1 METAPTKQTTAIDDV
16 SSSSIPTTPVAAV
29 STGKRNE
36 PIEKNVI
43 TTIMDEEEKQDR
55 IQRQRQQ
62 YESERQ
68 AYQSSKQIS
77 ANTENHPPNKNGS
90 WVDEITDWF
99 RTYYYGDKI
108 RNLLLFPSSG
118 DETSSSSL
126 LWFWGYG
133 FVIVLVSLYSPL
145 GRWMWIQILSFC
157 KIILGTALGIGWGLG
172 LAMHVYDHFE
182 RWEQRQQDGDWN
194 ANTTM
199 EQPYPNNNKQI
210 RSRSYSGTASGTR
223 GSSALLLQQQQ
234 QQESTTKMMMNHVLE
249 DEQTYESLMMSAG
262 YLLSKKKKNH
272 HRTNDKNKHGNLLSG
287 GLLRG
292 QVIVRNHPNDE
303 EEEEDPYQY
312 INTKEESGQ
321 RQRQLGFLRAQ
332 SSLQQFFP
340 TLPQSVRDI
349 LGTCIEYIIR
359 DFVAMW
365 YYKADPG
372 CIYADLE
379 NDNHTTTTT
388 ASSSSVPPNNND
400 QHNNNQ
406 KYPRRM
412 MYTLATQRPIPFLDA
427 LYDSLAIVF
436 GNLAT
441 RAEHVNVLELV
452 LLRWVRVLAHTFKW
466 YRTLRKNV
474 QTRILAHERNTR
486 NAIDTNHSTSTTTNV
501 LQRSSQRL
509 SILTKN
515 AASGSSTTNTHA
527 KENVVTGSNIKTK
540 DDVATLKKIP
550 VTEMAMTKEFLF
562 AGKLHRAVTFGL
574 DVPSFLFADANGM
587 ECGCPPPSKD
597 TMARMSVEPPA
608 ATTSQPPESDDDHP
622 NIPSTSTFSNLHRL
636 TLEDKILEARLYET
650 NLLTECETDYN
661 RVIGYRMVRA
671 LVPRSEFGSNI
682 VSTLLTEIM
691 GGCVLTPIMSIFTPE
706 YLNSW
711 IIAGL
716 SSSSENE
723 NLPDENK
730 NDSNAVQNDDAKNP
744 STEIRT
750 DSNASLKKNNTRGRL
765 DADNNNNNKATTPVK
780 SDSQISNIAP
790 PDPQKSVVV
799 TAAEIAQ
806 DRHARSY
813 GTPAKN
819 SIQATSSQPSQTNAT
834 STKIS
839 FEPSVAT
846 TTATSSTPVEKS
858 INYSSSQKYIATR
871 DSALSTGESIVSL
884 LAMAL
889 MELQRH
895 VDLEHLRLQGENA
908 ENKDGV
914 SSIDRHALETTQAD
928 VPVDWDSAEC
938 RAAILR
944 LVLVIEAALTNG
956 RCTYKHRNVGSTGD
970 SDDEDNHGPL
980 EESDMDIG
988 AEESEKP
995 VEVTLPEYESTTLTQ
1010 ILMELTSDIEAFEQ
1024 KVAMENILMLQQ
1036 GNNKY
1041 DDMIP
1046 DPYTPNSTEQ
1056 STLRTL
1062 IAAWLH
1068 TGQIFRTISV
1078 LMQAHATILAPYYH
1092 KTAFLRNQVDAS
1104 GFIRQLKVLEGV
1116 GIMVDTMTVLASPR
1130 LEELNMDELYGQP
1143 KRSANTKEGK
1153 TETATRQEQSQTSST
1168 MLLATSSVLAPQF
1181 SSTSATPRY
1190 LDFHRNESF
1199 AASLRS
1205 ERERRLASWDRMV
1218 DGDSSEGLPVVHHR
1232 GSAEVNAA
1240 HKELHHIARIF
1251 YAGTNMIALRDAARR
1266 VSGDAGEA
1274 TDSTTSTEISEE
1286 QVSLMTIETTCPR
1299 RRIEVPDDDS
1309 SFLLRAQPRPLNAVG
1324 VHRDQRNHD
1333 QSFKCFAATFEEP
1346 ALNATSEHYT
1356 GGKFIRRCLIRYYP
1370 IDRTASVA
1378 LQYDAR
1384 KLDQR
1389 KSTNSVPETITLSQ
1403 SSRSAPFLSA
1413 EFLKER
1419 HLCQRWIPKGTTRS
1433 QSILSS
1439 SVMEP
1444 TDFTSIPRT
1453 GKAIDFVYRM
1463 NFFERPMLDLGGKHF
1478 TVQDSSSLGAH
1489 RADASA
1495 LELSDASLSAALL
1508 LLGIDEDREERQ
1520 KGIEMGK
1527 DGYPVV
1533 WMKFSR
1539 KQDDSHVE
1547 VKPYRTSF
1555 IRAALM
1561 ITAARQEAQL
1571 RVSEQVMDRF
1581 ALSSTLTID
1590 FFLVVPH
1597 QMRNEWLGKK
1607 RDEGINR

>member
-1 METAPTKQTTAIDDV
+1 MDLNTTEQRMVIPSTTPATADSIPREVGPPSSENIQTETTTPTTT
-16 SSSSIPTTPVAAV
+16 SSIKETVL
-29 STGKRNE
+29 SRK
-36 PIEKNVI
+36 
-43 TTIMDEEEKQDR
+43 DEDDNDPLRMQTH
-55 IQRQRQQ
+55 RQQ

-68 AYQSSKQIS
+68 AFLHISEKEKKNDSSFGIHGIL
-77 ANTENHPPNKNGS
+77 E
-90 WVDEITDWF
+90 
-99 RTYYYGDKI
+99 
-108 RNLLLFPSSG
+108 LLFQTNSIPY
-118 DETSSSSL
+118 E
-126 LWFWGYG
+126 WWGYG
-133 FVIVLVSLYSPL
+133 FLIVLLSIYSPWGRWMGIQLVSL
-145 GRWMWIQILSFC
+145 G
-157 KIILGTALGIGWGLG
+157 KIILGTALGIGFGLG

-182 RWEQRQQDGDWN
+182 RWEQV
-194 ANTTM
+194 
-199 EQPYPNNNKQI
+199 
-210 RSRSYSGTASGTR
+210 
-223 GSSALLLQQQQ
+223 QQQQ
-234 QQESTTKMMMNHVLE
+234 KNAAASSNNNMHPNATTAAILPEHPRRSRTFSGTMAYTGMMQRGGSSSLQPQSSTTQMMMNHVLE
-249 DEQTYESLMMSAG
+249 DEQTYASLMMSAG
-262 YLLSKKKKNH
+262 YLHVKPNTTTTTSNKM
-272 HRTNDKNKHGNLLSG
+272 DKTHPPVL
-287 GLLRG
+287 LLRG
-292 QVIVRNHPNDE
+292 QVVRNPIDEQEEE
-303 EEEEDPYQY
+303 EEEEDHVSSLMPWYRFV
-312 INTKEESGQ
+312 NTDKPQEQQHSREP
-321 RQRQLGFLRAQ
+321 RRAQ
-332 SSLQQFFP
+332 QALQQFFP
-340 TLPQSVRDI
+340 SLPHSLRNV
-349 LGTCIEYIIR
+349 LGTSIEYIIR

-365 YYKADPG
+365 YYKADNG
-372 CIYADLE
+372 CIYIDQMST
-379 NDNHTTTTT
+379 NNNTTTES
-388 ASSSSVPPNNND
+388 ASLAPPDNNNNNNND
-400 QHNNNQ
+400 HPP

-427 LYDSLAIVF
+427 LYDALAIVF

-441 RAEHVNVLELV
+441 RVEHVNLLELV
-452 LLRWVRVLAHTFKW
+452 LLKWVRVLAHTFKW

-474 QTRILAHERNTR
+474 QTRILAHERNAQT
-486 NAIDTNHSTSTTTNV
+486 DTTATTNV

-509 SILTKN
+509 SLLTKS
-515 AASGSSTTNTHA
+515 ASGTTTTSTTHLRDNPMSSTSST
-527 KENVVTGSNIKTK
+527 IKTTK
-540 DDVATLKKIP
+540 DDAARLKKIP

-574 DVPSFLFADANGM
+574 DVPSFLFADTNGT
-587 ECGCPPPSKD
+587 ECGCPPPSED
-597 TMARMSVEPPA
+597 TLARM
-608 ATTSQPPESDDDHP
+608 PPEQQQQATYAPLDP
-622 NIPSTSTFSNLHRL
+622 NNIPTTSTFSNVHL

-650 NLLTECETDYN
+650 NLLVECETDYN

-716 SSSSENE
+716 SSSSSETENAK
-723 NLPDENK
+723 K
-730 NDSNAVQNDDAKNP
+730 NESDPVEKGDGKNG
-744 STEIRT
+744 SDQRKTGT
-750 DSNASLKKNNTRGRL
+750 NNSASLNKDSTRGNV
-765 DADNNNNNKATTPVK
+765 DASNNHDNQVIPPFL
-780 SDSQISNIAP
+780 SSSQISGGTTLDQVRLEVTS
-790 PDPQKSVVV
+790 PD
-799 TAAEIAQ
+799 E
-806 DRHARSY
+806 RSSM
-813 GTPAKN
+813 TPAQNRMKK
-819 SIQATSSQPSQTNAT
+819 SSSQPLPTNVT
-834 STKIS
+834 STKD
-839 FEPSVAT
+839 VAMTAT
-846 TTATSSTPVEKS
+846 TTKTTCSTLAEKP
-858 INYSSSQKYIATR
+858 INDSSSR
-871 DSALSTGESIVSL
+871 NNVSRNDSASLSSGESIVSL
-884 LAMAL
+884 LALSL

-895 VDLEHLRLQGENA
+895 VDLEHLRVQSDRA
-908 ENKDGV
+908 ESNSG
-914 SSIDRHALETTQAD
+914 HASHAELT
-928 VPVDWDSAEC
+928 VVWDSAEC
-938 RAAILR
+938 RAGILR

-956 RCTYKHRNVGSTGD
+956 RCTYKYRNVGTGD
-970 SDDEDNHGPL
+970 SDDEDNHGLLP
-980 EESDMDIG
+980 EESDMDMG
-988 AEESEKP
+988 GEESEKP

-1010 ILMELTSDIEAFEQ
+1010 VLMELTSDIEAFEQ
-1024 KVAMENILMLQQ
+1024 KVAIENSLILQN

-1046 DPYTPNSTEQ
+1046 EPYTPNSTEQ

-1078 LMQAHATILAPYYH
+1078 LMQAQATILAPYYH

-1104 GFIRQLKVLEGV
+1104 GFIRQLKVLDGV
-1116 GIMVDTMTVLASPR
+1116 GIMVDTMTVLSSPR
-1130 LEELNMDELYGQP
+1130 LEELNSDELYGPP
-1143 KRSANTKEGK
+1143 KRTAITNENK
-1153 TETATRQEQSQTSST
+1153 TDSLSRQDLSQTSST

-1181 SSTSATPRY
+1181 SATSATPRY

-1205 ERERRLASWDRMV
+1205 ERERRLASWDRV
-1218 DGDSSEGLPVVHHR
+1218 LDSDFSEGLPIVHHR
-1232 GSAEVNAA
+1232 GSAEGIAA

-1251 YAGTNMIALRDAARR
+1251 YAGTNMIAIRDAARR
-1266 VSGDAGEA
+1266 VSGDAGETTA
-1274 TDSTTSTEISEE
+1274 STSSPEISEE
-1286 QVSLMTIETTCPR
+1286 QVSLLTIETASPR

-1333 QSFKCFAATFEEP
+1333 QSFKCFAATYEEP
-1346 ALNATSEHYT
+1346 ALSATSEHYT
-1356 GGKFIRRCLIRYYP
+1356 GGRFVRRCLIRYFP

-1378 LQYDAR
+1378 LQHDAR

-1389 KSTNSVPETITLSQ
+1389 RSRNSVPETITLSQ

-1478 TVQDSSSLGAH
+1478 TVHDSSSLGAH

-1508 LLGIDEDREERQ
+1508 LLGTDEDREERQ
-1520 KGIEMGK
+1520 KIIEMGK

-1539 KQDDSHVE
+1539 KQEDSHIE

-1571 RVSEQVMDRF
+1571 RVREQV
-1581 ALSSTLTID
+1581 
-1590 FFLVVPH
+1590 
-1597 QMRNEWLGKK
+1597 
-1607 RDEGINR
+1607 